1 MTDSKFKALVHY
13 ICEQCVEAPVK
24 LGMRRLNAI
33 LWNSDLAAYTMLGE
47 ALTEQI
53 YVRRQFGP
61 ASAHTETALLA
72 LQNEGKVLVR
82 RNTHPGHPRFLILSL
97 QSPAHSFGH
106 DQINLVD
113 RVIDWIIHDHVASAV
128 RVFAENNTWK
138 KAEIGQE
145 VPHCMIYSTKRA
157 EIREAI
163 IPPEPRPS
171 KSENVLSLVVE

>member
-1 MTDSKFKALVHY
+1 MTDPNFKALVHY

-24 LGMRRLNAI
+24 LGIRKLNSI
-33 LWNSDLAAYTMLGE
+33 LWNSDLATYTVLGE

-53 YVRRQFGP
+53 YIRRQFGP

-97 QSPAHSFGH
+97 QPPSHPFGY
-106 DQINLVD
+106 DQVNLVD

-138 KAEIGQE
+138 KANIGQE

-157 EIREAI
+157 EIKETV
-163 IPPEPRPS
+163 IPQEPRPS